1 MERFRYLAGGLLVLT
16 GVVHVMHLPGDAQA
30 ITGSHGDLVPG

>member
-16 GVVHVMHLPGDAQA
+16 GVVYVLHLPGDAQT
-30 ITGSHGDLVPG
+30 ITGSQGGLVPG